1 MRGDTNTR
9 CNARWKK
16 SKARRAI
23 MAPISPILSDPAP
36 REARLT
42 LAFDEGLLLPEGI
55 ISVLRPRAGE
65 RFDPL
70 DPQRLKL
77 AQGFRPDHDAL
88 LQAGWD
94 VSTTAAPAPLA
105 LVCLPRAKAEGLAL
119 IAQAAQL
126 GAEWIMVDGQKTDG
140 IESALKA
147 VRARAEVAGT
157 VSKAHG
163 KLFWFATKDADF
175 SDWQA
180 RPHIISDAKF
190 GKFQTLPGVFSADGI
205 DPGSALLA
213 QHLPETLPARMADL
227 GAGWGYLSA
236 ACLARSGV
244 EALHLVEAEASAL
257 ELARQNITDPR
268 AQFHWHDAGSFALP
282 GPVDGV
288 IMNPPFHTGRK
299 PQPELGLAFIAT
311 AARMLGVRG
320 KLWMVANR
328 HLPYEAALTSL
339 FNTHEVIAETG
350 TFRVW
355 QAQGP
360 RKKPASVARARR

>member
-1 MRGDTNTR
+1 
-9 CNARWKK
+9 
-16 SKARRAI
+16 
-23 MAPISPILSDPAP
+23 MANISPILSDPAP

-42 LAFDEGLLLPEGI
+42 LAFDEGLSLPEGD

-70 DPQRLKL
+70 PAARLKL

-88 LQAGWD
+88 AQAGFELAQAP
-94 VSTTAAPAPLA
+94 VAAPIA

-119 IAQAAQL
+119 IAQAVQL
-126 GAEWIMVDGQKTDG
+126 GADLVLVDGQKTDG
-140 IESALKA
+140 IESVLKA
-147 VRARAEVAGT
+147 VRARVEVSGT

-163 KLFWFATKDADF
+163 KLFWFAPSGVDF

-180 RPHIISDAKF
+180 RLQTVSDPDL
-190 GKFQTLPGVFSADGI
+190 GDFQTLPGVFSADGI

-213 QHLPETLPARMADL
+213 QHLPDKLPTRMADL

-236 ACLARSGV
+236 ACLARNGV

-257 ELARQNITDPR
+257 ELARGNITDPR
-268 AQFHWHDAGSFALP
+268 AQFHWHDACNFALP

-288 IMNPPFHTGRK
+288 VMNPPFHTGRK
-299 PQPELGLAFIAT
+299 PQPELGLAFIAS
-311 AARMLGVRG
+311 AARLLGNRG

-328 HLPYEAALTSL
+328 HLPYEVALASL
-339 FNTHEVIAETG
+339 FTKHEIIAETG

-355 QAQGP
+355 LAQNP
-360 RKKPASVARARR
+360 RKKPATAPVARTRR

>member
-1 MRGDTNTR
+1 
-9 CNARWKK
+9 
-16 SKARRAI
+16 
-23 MAPISPILSDPAP
+23 MATVTPILTDPAP

-42 LAFDEGLLLPEGI
+42 LAFDDGLSLPEGD

-70 DPQRLKL
+70 PAERLKL
-77 AQGFRPDHDAL
+77 VQGFRPDHDVLA
-88 LQAGWD
+88 QAGWT
-94 VSTTAAPAPLA
+94 VSTAAVAAPIA

-119 IAQAAQL
+119 IAQAVNM
-126 GAEWIMVDGQKTDG
+126 GAKHVLVDGQKTDG
-140 IESALKA
+140 VESVLKA
-147 VRARAEVAGT
+147 VRARVEVLGT

-163 KLFWFATKDADF
+163 KLFWFATAGADF
-175 SDWQA
+175 SEWQA
-180 RPHIISDAKF
+180 HPGLVQDAALGQF
-190 GKFQTLPGVFSADGI
+190 RTLPGVFSADGV

-213 QHLPETLPARMADL
+213 QHLPDKLPARMVDL

-244 EALHLVEAEASAL
+244 EALHLVEAETSAL
-257 ELARQNITDPR
+257 DLARENIKDPR
-268 AQFHWHDAGSFALP
+268 AQFHWQDACSFALP

-288 IMNPPFHTGRK
+288 VMNPPFHTGRK

-311 AARMLGVRG
+311 AARLLTNRG
-320 KLWMVANR
+320 KLWLVANR
-328 HLPYEAALTSL
+328 HLPYEASLASL
-339 FNTHEVIAETG
+339 FSAHEIIAETG

-360 RKKPASVARARR
+360 RKKPAAVTRARR